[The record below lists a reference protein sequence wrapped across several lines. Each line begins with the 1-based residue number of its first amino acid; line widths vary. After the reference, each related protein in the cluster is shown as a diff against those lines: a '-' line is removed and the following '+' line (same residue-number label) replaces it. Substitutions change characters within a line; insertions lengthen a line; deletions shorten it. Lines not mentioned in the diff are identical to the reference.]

1 MSKKTSIGG
10 QAVIEGIMMKG
21 PKKTALAVRLPD
33 DTIDIEYIEEKHKK
47 NIGVLEKI
55 NNYISYHVLL
65 IVVNYCFNPENDL
78 TIKEQ
83 IKMLENVCKV
93 EEFKNAIQKSGY
105 KGFSITR
112 KIALFTLKHRLY
124 ILTMYIGKIR
134 QNQFKHRRKK

>member
-1 MSKKTSIGG
+1 MLMDWVAALCLVFALHIIMSAT
-10 QAVIEGIMMKG
+10 M
-21 PKKTALAVRLPD
+21 
-33 DTIDIEYIEEKHKK
+33 TI
-47 NIGVLEKI
+47 
-55 NNYISYHVLL
+55 
-65 IVVNYCFNPENDL
+65 
-78 TIKEQ
+78 TEQ